1 MAKTTAL
8 RKATYA
14 AKSLEKYAVQK
25 VDLPDLTS
33 LTMEA
38 TAAEVEEKNSQEA
51 YEKFNVDT

>member
-14 AKSLEKYAVQK
+14 ATSLEKYAPQEA
-25 VDLPDLTS
+25 DLPDLAS

-38 TAAEVEEKNSQEA
+38 TAAEDKEKNSQEA
-51 YEKFNVDT
+51 